1 MKNLLL
7 PLLNRSVTFLVNFYR
22 EGLFAVWKISK
33 DSDNSPELIDAIA
46 ALSSV
51 HIELPGLLK
60 CLSKCNQR
68 CLRGFLLPEKSRA
81 SSKCKDAK
89 KDKIFPKT
97 KDTINLVENK

>member
-60 CLSKCNQR
+60 CPTDGIHVIPLA
-68 CLRGFLLPEKSRA
+68 CLRP
-81 SSKCKDAK
+81 
-89 KDKIFPKT
+89 
-97 KDTINLVENK
+97 